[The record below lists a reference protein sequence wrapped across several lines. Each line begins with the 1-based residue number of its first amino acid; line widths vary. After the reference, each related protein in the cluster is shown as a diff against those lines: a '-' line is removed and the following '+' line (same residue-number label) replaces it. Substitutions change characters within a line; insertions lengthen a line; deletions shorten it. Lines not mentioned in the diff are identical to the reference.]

1 MYQCGVEWQ
10 EVARAHILVAAHIG
24 GTLLPL
30 PPLRPEQ
37 PQDMHLLLA
46 IATFVGAAT
55 VCIITNLNTLSNIC
69 LQDVISFSSRNKL
82 NHQIFVIAGHADGVL
97 PRPVH
102 PRRRGSS
109 PNAPPA
115 PTRPPRPSPTGQ
127 TKRLRS

>member
-10 EVARAHILVAAHIG
+10 EVARAQILVAAHIG

-55 VCIITNLNTLSNIC
+55 VCIITNLNILSNIC

-102 PRRRGSS
+102 PRG
-109 PNAPPA
+109 
-115 PTRPPRPSPTGQ
+115 
-127 TKRLRS
+127 